1 MPAIPVEWPNA
12 AGLQYPAMSMQ
23 PVTRLR
29 GMFDLPRE
37 SWLRKSTLQDS
48 LTSLISGYGYQFLET
63 PLLEGTELFL
73 RQSGGELASRMYSFV
88 DAGSRQVSLRPEF
101 TSPIMRHYL
110 ENEEG
115 MSLPARLQYAGPVFR
130 FDVAHPEG
138 SGQFTQVGAELIGAD
153 SVIADAELVT
163 LAARLPSRAGLEGC
177 RIELADLDVFHGV
190 LSVCRIS
197 DRARG
202 FILASVPQLRAGPG
216 ALPEVREKA
225 YQLHLGDRSP
235 ENQELSAAIA
245 GLNEDQARQV
255 VQGFMQW
262 NGTDIRRFGQR
273 DPEQV
278 ADRFLRKLKGSDD
291 AGQLE
296 RALELASS
304 LACIRGEPS
313 DAIPAARA
321 VVAGAGA
328 GDAALDRLAE
338 LIDILDA
345 CPETRGTVTVDFG
358 LARGLAYYNGIVFEV
373 RHAGW
378 DGPLGGG
385 GRYDSLARALGS
397 PIDVPALG
405 FAYTLET
412 LLALSDWQGGN
423 ADDNGGTRSVLVA
436 SESKAACSRAFGIAQ
451 QLRDTGATVEVNV
464 QAQSLEQALQY
475 ASSRK
480 VGRVIFVDSSGEQA
494 AYDVE

>member
-1 MPAIPVEWPNA
+1 MPASPVEWLNE
-12 AGLQYPAMSMQ
+12 AGLQYPSMSMQ

-29 GMFDLPRE
+29 GMFDLPRD

-48 LTSLISGYGYQFLET
+48 LTSLISGYGYEFLET

-73 RQSGGELASRMYSFV
+73 RQSGGDLASRMYSFV
-88 DAGSRQVSLRPEF
+88 DAGSHQVSLRPEF

-110 ENEEG
+110 EHQEG
-115 MSLPARLQYAGPVFR
+115 MGVPVRLQYAGPVFR

-138 SGQFTQVGAELIGAD
+138 SGQFTQVGAELIGSD

-163 LAARLPSRAGLEGC
+163 LAARIPSRAGLEGC
-177 RIELADLDVFHGV
+177 LIELADLDVFRSV

-202 FILASVPQLRAGPG
+202 FILASVPQLREGPG
-216 ALPEVREKA
+216 AVPEVREKA

-235 ENQELSAAIA
+235 ENLELSAAIA

-255 VQGFMQW
+255 VQGFLQW
-262 NGTDIRRFGQR
+262 NSTDIRRFGQR

-278 ADRFLRKLKGSDD
+278 VDRFLRKLKGSDD

-296 RALELASS
+296 KALELAAS
-304 LACIRGEPS
+304 LACVRGKPS
-313 DAIPAARA
+313 DAIPAARE
-321 VVAGAGA
+321 VAQGAGA
-328 GDAALDRLAE
+328 SAAPVERLAE
-338 LIDILDA
+338 LVDILEA
-345 CPETRGTVTVDFG
+345 CPETSGNVTVDFG

-373 RHAGW
+373 RHPGW

-412 LLALSDWQGGN
+412 LLALSDWQEDN
-423 ADDNGGTRSVLVA
+423 ADGKGGSRNVLVA
-436 SESKAACSRAFGIAQ
+436 SETSAACSRAFGIAQ
-451 QLRDTGATVEVNV
+451 QLRDAGATVEVNV
-464 QAQSLEQALQY
+464 RAQGLEQAMAY

-480 VGRVIFVDSSGEQA
+480 IGRIVFVDSSGEQA